1 MALTKT
7 TVVDRIEVLEDGQI
21 QVRTA
26 TVVDEDGTELSRS
39 FHRHV
44 IAPGDDTSGEAQ
56 RVVDVAAAT
65 WTPQVIADYETA
77 KAARVAAQI
86 AGQGG

>member
-1 MALTKT
+1 MALSK
-7 TVVDRIEVLEDGQI
+7 TVVVDKIEILEMGQV

-26 TVVDEDGTELSRS
+26 TVVAEDGKELSRS

-44 IAPGDDTSGEAQ
+44 LEPGDDTSGQDQ

-65 WTPQVIADYETA
+65 WTPEVVSAWDA
-77 KAARVAAQI
+77 MVAERDATF
-86 AGQGG
+86 